1 MGSNLGMERDCWSEE
16 RESSEHVLE
25 CEKVKEIIEKNED
38 KEWIVSEVRE
48 DLMRVTEYIKAYIE
62 NEKNKKK
69 RGDVKEP
76 CTSEVIVFA
85 SDSTDGADKD
95 SMIQGIGVER
105 NLTVICR

>member
-48 DLMRVTEYIKAYIE
+48 DLMRAIE
-62 NEKNKKK
+62 
-69 RGDVKEP
+69 
-76 CTSEVIVFA
+76 
-85 SDSTDGADKD
+85 
-95 SMIQGIGVER
+95 
-105 NLTVICR
+105 